1 MSFNTSI
8 FCWTWSVMI
17 ANIWSCT
24 PNLPIWTA
32 SFKQLRFHNFL
43 QHFRKMTHRKWL
55 FPCSILLSCSLL
67 VEALLAWHVCTK
79 DLLLAESSNV
89 YKSWG
94 KTPFWGIFLEALRTS
109 APAGDSPLYYSPD
122 KQKNHLLPHE
132 RSRRFATFI
141 MSWLLVVEH
150 FYRFIIDFYVAVI
163 TMKTDL
169 LIFIYLIYL
178 VLTTDCTTVGR
189 FQRSYQL

>member
-1 MSFNTSI
+1 MTCLRKRFFAGRKFECI
-8 FCWTWSVMI
+8 LILGW
-17 ANIWSCT
+17 
-24 PNLPIWTA
+24 NLI
-32 SFKQLRFHNFL
+32 LRNFPWGFP
-43 QHFRKMTHRKWL
+43 HFRRGWRQ
-55 FPCSILLSCSLL
+55 PSVLL
-67 VEALLAWHVCTK
+67 T
-79 DLLLAESSNV
+79 
-89 YKSWG
+89 
-94 KTPFWGIFLEALRTS
+94 
-109 APAGDSPLYYSPD
+109 D

-132 RSRRFATFI
+132 QSRRFATFI